1 MAILFVFVVAAEQ
14 RHRLR
19 AVLGARIVLH
29 TQLHHGVRLHSDIL
43 CSQGEGTARHQEEAQ
58 QAAAPA
64 GKWIENGRRFLFTA
78 VLSATSPPGRCRLEF
93 WKQIIATELA
103 IRSEIHPIL
112 FAVFFTR
119 QENIV

>member
-64 GKWIENGRRFLFTA
+64 GKWIAGFFFTA

>member
-64 GKWIENGRRFLFTA
+64 GKWPPVFFLLRYCRRHL
-78 VLSATSPPGRCRLEF
+78 PPGD
-93 WKQIIATELA
+93 
-103 IRSEIHPIL
+103 
-112 FAVFFTR
+112 V
-119 QENIV
+119 V